1 MRSRF
6 WSNQVNNERLGLGVL
21 YIGGIG
27 ITIGKVRY
35 QKRTNYEASK
45 FSLTY
50 REEIYILLAPLSPPN
65 QPIPHNS

>member
-21 YIGGIG
+21 YIEGIG

-45 FSLTY
+45 YGLTY
-50 REEIYILLAPLSPPN
+50 REEIYSFGSPFP
-65 QPIPHNS
+65 P